1 MHAMAQSTLK
11 HPRAVMNEV
20 RRDYQMTDEAQLLAF
35 LERYPAVAPL
45 LHDVQSNIRRFFG
58 EDPVR
63 LKVTH
68 DPDWEDEQPELFANI
83 QTRLDPQE
91 ALARLEAF
99 DTEWWLQRRTE
110 ANAPLVV
117 SLHLI

>member
-1 MHAMAQSTLK
+1 
-11 HPRAVMNEV
+11 
-20 RRDYQMTDEAQLLAF
+20 
-35 LERYPAVAPL
+35 VAPL
-45 LHDVQSNIRRFFG
+45 LFEIRGNIRRFFD

-63 LKVTH
+63 LKVSH

-91 ALARLEAF
+91 ALERLEAF
-99 DTEWWLQRRTE
+99 DTEWWLKRRSETD
-110 ANAPLVV
+110 APLVV